1 MRNAFIIVM
10 LLCTTLGFAQEKQ
23 SLETIEPQT
32 AYENIHVQQIYENEH
47 TSYYLIWIKQSVTS
61 HKHVE
66 HTESITVI
74 DGVGIM
80 TVGEQQFEIK
90 KGDFFIIPKDTF
102 HSLKVTSE
110 VPVKV
115 LSVQM
120 PKFNKEDRVFEEE

>member
-1 MRNAFIIVM
+1 MKSVLIIIL

-32 AYENIHVQQIYENEH
+32 TYENIHVEPIYENEH
-47 TSYYLIWIKQSVTS
+47 TSYYLIWIKQGVKS

-74 DGVGIM
+74 DGAGIM

-110 VPVKV
+110 TPVKV

-120 PKFNKEDRVFEEE
+120 PKFNKEDRIFEEE

>member
-1 MRNAFIIVM
+1 MRSVLIITL
-10 LLCTTLGFAQEKQ
+10 LLCTIVGFAQEKQ
-23 SLETIEPQT
+23 SLETIEPEV

-47 TSYYLIWIKQSVTS
+47 ASYYLIWIKQGVKS
-61 HKHVE
+61 HKHIE

-74 DGVGIM
+74 DGTGTM
-80 TVGEQQFEIK
+80 TVGDKQFEIK

-120 PKFNKEDRVFEEE
+120 PKFNKADRVFEEK

>member
-23 SLETIEPQT
+23 SLEAIEPEV
-32 AYENIHVQQIYENEH
+32 AYENIHVEPIYENEH
-47 TSYYLIWIKQSVTS
+47 ASYYLIWIKQSVTS

-74 DGVGIM
+74 DGAGIM

-120 PKFNKEDRVFEEE
+120 PKFNKEDRVFED

>member
-1 MRNAFIIVM
+1 MRSVLIITL
-10 LLCTTLGFAQEKQ
+10 LLCTTLGFAQDKQ
-23 SLETIEPQT
+23 SLETTEPKVV
-32 AYENIHVQQIYENEH
+32 YENIHVESIYENEH
-47 TSYYLIWIKQSVTS
+47 ASYYLIWIKQGVKS
-61 HKHVE
+61 HKHIE
-66 HTESITVI
+66 HTESITVV
-74 DGVGIM
+74 DGAGIM

-110 VPVKV
+110 VPIKV

>member
-32 AYENIHVQQIYENEH
+32 TYENIHVEPIYENEH
-47 TSYYLIWIKQSVTS
+47 ASYYLIWIKQSVTS

-66 HTESITVI
+66 HTENITVI
-74 DGVGIM
+74 DGAGIM

-110 VPVKV
+110 APVKV

-120 PKFNKEDRVFEEE
+120 PKFNKEDRIFEEE

>member
-1 MRNAFIIVM
+1 MKSVLIITL

-23 SLETIEPQT
+23 SLETIEPQI
-32 AYENIHVQQIYENEH
+32 AYENIHVESIYENEH
-47 TSYYLIWIKQSVTS
+47 ASYYLIWIKQGVKS
-61 HKHVE
+61 HKHNE

-102 HSLKVTSE
+102 HSLKVSSE

-120 PKFNKEDRVFEEE
+120 PKFNKEDRIFEEE

>member
-1 MRNAFIIVM
+1 MKSILIIIL
-10 LLCTTLGFAQEKQ
+10 LLCTTLGFAQKKQ

-32 AYENIHVQQIYENEH
+32 AYENIHVEPVYENEH
-47 TSYYLIWIKQSVTS
+47 ASYYLIWIKQSVKS
-61 HKHVE
+61 HKHLE

-80 TVGEQQFEIK
+80 TIGEQQFEIK

-102 HSLKVTSE
+102 HSLKVTSK

-120 PKFNKEDRVFEEE
+120 PKFNKADRIFEEK